1 MKIQCTQPRIK
12 EKELTVNLSTLKKG
26 KVRFQQN
33 TIFNLLLKKIIHI
46 YLTAQVFTQQ
56 IYDTSLWMLL

>member
-33 TIFNLLLKKIIHI
+33 TFFILLKNIFTHI

>member
-33 TIFNLLLKKIIHI
+33 AIFNVIEKYFLLTFI
-46 YLTAQVFTQQ
+46 
-56 IYDTSLWMLL
+56 

>member
-33 TIFNLLLKKIIHI
+33 TIFNLLWKNIFYSHLSDRASFYATNI
-46 YLTAQVFTQQ
+46 
-56 IYDTSLWMLL
+56 

>member
-33 TIFNLLLKKIIHI
+33 TFFILLKNIFFSHLSDSASFYATNI
-46 YLTAQVFTQQ
+46 
-56 IYDTSLWMLL
+56 